1 MMSRTRTLT
10 AGLAAGRLLFGAG
23 LIAVPEKL
31 ASRWLGEDAAR
42 PAVKIAIRAL
52 GARDVALS
60 AGTLACLG
68 DGDALRLW
76 IAGAMVSDL
85 CDVVSTLVTPGSA
98 LPGNARWGTAV
109 LGGGSALA
117 GAALLATETR

>member
-1 MMSRTRTLT
+1 MSQTRTLT
-10 AGLAAGRLLFGAG
+10 AALAATRLLFGAG
-23 LIAVPEKL
+23 LIAFPEGL
-31 ASRWLGEDAAR
+31 ASRWLGDDAGRA
-42 PAVKIAIRAL
+42 PVKIAIRAL

-60 AGTLACLG
+60 AGTLASLG
-68 DGDALRLW
+68 DDEALRLG

-85 CDVVSTLVTPGSA
+85 CDVVATLVTPGRA

-117 GAALLATETR
+117 GAALLAAETR